1 MQPNAKSA
9 SDHIV
14 ADQSGVAAFLASP
27 DTYGPDVDHV
37 HQIDTHGA
45 MVFLAGN
52 RAYKVKRA
60 VKFPYMDFS
69 TLALRQAAC
78 EKEIVVNRRT
88 APDLYLG
95 VVPIARQGD
104 GSLALN
110 GTGTP
115 VEWALAMKRFA
126 QKDMFDRMADSGNLT
141 PDLMRAATDAIASFH
156 DDARPVDDELGL
168 GWVVEEN
175 IAELKERPD
184 LFPAA
189 AVADFEK
196 RAIAAVER
204 LQPILTAR
212 ARDGRVRHCHGD
224 LHLRNLVL
232 FNGQPI
238 LFDAIEF
245 NDAIAFIDVLY
256 DLAFL
261 LMDLDMRG
269 LSDLANLCLNRYL
282 QRRDELDGLAALPL
296 FLSTRAAVRA
306 KVSASA
312 EASQQ
317 DAANREAMR
326 REATRCFEVAMGY
339 LEPAHPDLVAIGG
352 LSGTGKTTLARTI
365 APARGRP
372 PGAVHLRTD
381 LLRKQ
386 LWGAGEFE
394 RLPQEA
400 YTSEFTEKVYAEL
413 LSRTATALAAGQSVI
428 ADAVWLKPE
437 ERTAVQSVAERAGVP
452 FRGLWL
458 NAPEATITH
467 RVTARTGDA
476 SDADAAVV
484 RLQHDLPTGKI
495 AWNEIDAGGSPADVA
510 QAAHALLGRSR

>member
-9 SDHIV
+9 SDHVV

-95 VVPIARQGD
+95 VVPIVRQND
-104 GSLALN
+104 GSLAMDGAGN
-110 GTGTP
+110 P
-115 VEWALAMKRFA
+115 EEWALAMKRFA
-126 QKDMFDRMADSGNLT
+126 QKDMFDRMADSGRLT
-141 PDLMRAATDAIASFH
+141 PDLMRAATDAVADFH
-156 DDARPVDDELGL
+156 DDARPVEDKLGL

-184 LFPAA
+184 LFPAL
-189 AVADFEK
+189 AVADFEE
-196 RAIAAVER
+196 RAIAAVKGLR
-204 LQPILTAR
+204 PLLTAR
-212 ARDGRVRHCHGD
+212 ANAGRVRHCHGD

-232 FNGQPI
+232 FNDQPI

-282 QRRDELDGLAALPL
+282 QRRDELEGIAALPL

-317 DAANREAMR
+317 DDAGRAAMR
-326 REATRCFEVAMGY
+326 QEATRCFDAAGRY
-339 LEPAHPDLVAIGG
+339 LDPAQPDLVAIGG
-352 LSGTGKTTLARTI
+352 LSGTGKTTLARTL

-372 PGAVHLRTD
+372 PGALHLRTD

-386 LWGAGEFE
+386 MWGAGEFD

-400 YTSEFTEKVYAEL
+400 YAPEFTERVYAEL
-413 LSRTATALAAGQSVI
+413 LARAAKGLAAGQSVV
-428 ADAVWLKPE
+428 ADAVWLKPQ
-437 ERTAVQSVAERAGVP
+437 ERAEIQSVAQRAGAP
-452 FRGLWL
+452 FHGLWL
-458 NAPEATITH
+458 SAPEPTATE
-467 RVTARTGDA
+467 RVSGRTGDA

-484 RLQHDLPTGKI
+484 RLQHGLPTGEI
-495 AWNEIDAGGSPADVA
+495 AWDRIDAAGSPVDVA
-510 QAAHALLGRSR
+510 QTARAVLE

>member
-1 MQPNAKSA
+1 MQPPAESA
-9 SDHIV
+9 SDHVV
-14 ADQSGVAAFLASP
+14 ADQSGIAAFLASP

-95 VVPIARQGD
+95 VVPVARQND
-104 GSLALN
+104 GSLVLN
-110 GTGTP
+110 GAGKP
-115 VEWALAMKRFA
+115 EEWALAMKRFA
-126 QKDMFDRMADSGNLT
+126 QKDMFDRMADSGRLT
-141 PDLMRAATDAIASFH
+141 PELMRAATDAIASFH
-156 DDARPVDDELGL
+156 DDARQVQDKLGL
-168 GWVVEEN
+168 RWVVEEN

-184 LFPAA
+184 LFQATSVTA
-189 AVADFEK
+189 FEEQ
-196 RAIAAVER
+196 ATAMVEQV
-204 LQPILTAR
+204 QPILSAR
-212 ARDGRVRHCHGD
+212 AKAGRVRHCHGD

-232 FNGQPI
+232 FEGRPI

-269 LSDLANLCLNRYL
+269 LWDLANQCLNRYL
-282 QRRDELDGLAALPL
+282 QHRDELEGLAALPL

-317 DAANREAMR
+317 DTASREAMR
-326 REATRCFEVAMGY
+326 REATRCFEAAMRY
-339 LEPAHPDLVAIGG
+339 LEPAGPDLLAIGG
-352 LSGTGKTTLARTI
+352 LSGTGKTTLARTL

-386 LWGAGEFE
+386 LWGGGEFD

-400 YTSEFTEKVYAEL
+400 YTPEITEKVYAEL
-413 LSRTATALAAGQSVI
+413 LSRAATALAAGQSVI
-428 ADAVWLKPE
+428 ADAVWLKPQ
-437 ERTAVQSVAERAGVP
+437 ERAAVQSVAERAGVP

-458 NAPEATITH
+458 SASEATLTG
-467 RVTARTGDA
+467 RVAARTGDA

-484 RLQHDLPTGKI
+484 RLQHGLPTGRI
-495 AWNEIDAGGSPADVA
+495 VWEEIDAGGSAADVA
-510 QAAHALLGRSR
+510 QAAGAALGRSR

>member
-1 MQPNAKSA
+1 MQPTANSA

-14 ADQSGVAAFLASP
+14 ADQSGIAAFLASP

-45 MVFLAGN
+45 MVFLAGS
-52 RAYKVKRA
+52 RAFKVKRA

-69 TLALRQAAC
+69 TLALRHAAC

-88 APDLYLG
+88 APELYLG
-95 VVPIARQGD
+95 VVPITREQD

-110 GTGTP
+110 GDGTP
-115 VEWALAMKRFA
+115 LEWALAMKRFA
-126 QKDMFDRMADSGNLT
+126 QKDMFDRMADSGRLT
-141 PDLMRAATDAIASFH
+141 HGLMRDATDAIAAFH
-156 DDARPVDDELGL
+156 TAARPVEDELGL
-168 GWVVEEN
+168 AWVVEEN

-189 AVADFEK
+189 DVADFEE
-196 RAIAAVER
+196 RATAAVER
-204 LQPILTAR
+204 VRPVLTAR
-212 ARDGRVRHCHGD
+212 AAAGRVRHCHGD

-232 FNGQPI
+232 FDGRPI

-269 LSDLANLCLNRYL
+269 LPDLANLCLNRYL
-282 QRRDELDGLAALPL
+282 QRRDELEGLAAMPL

-312 EASQQ
+312 EGSQQ
-317 DAANREAMR
+317 DDTGRDAMR
-326 REATRCFEVAMGY
+326 QEAKRCFEAARRY
-339 LEPAHPDLVAIGG
+339 LEPARPDLVAIGG
-352 LSGTGKTTLARTI
+352 LSGTGKTTLARAV
-365 APARGRP
+365 APTRGQQ

-386 LWGAGEFE
+386 LWGAGEFD
-394 RLPQEA
+394 RLPQDA
-400 YTSEFTEKVYAEL
+400 YSPDFTEKVYGTL
-413 LSRTATALAAGQSVI
+413 ISRAAAALAAGQSVI
-428 ADAVWLKPE
+428 VDAVWLKPD
-437 ERTAVQSVAERAGVP
+437 ERAAIQAVAERAGAP
-452 FRGLWL
+452 FHGIWL
-458 NAPEATITH
+458 SAPEAAMVA
-467 RVTARTGDA
+467 RVTARTEDA
-476 SDADAAVV
+476 SDADASVV
-484 RLQHDLPTGKI
+484 RFQQGLPAGDI
-495 AWNEIDAGGSPADVA
+495 AWTQVNADQVPAAVA
-510 QAAHALLGRSR
+510 QQVRDLLGMK